1 MQAMGWRDR
10 RVCRRLLAKPAGR
23 GDFAHYPSEQRG
35 QPGRTHQHESRRRS
49 QNFLEPNDNN
59 LIIFK
64 KQMRF
69 EDLWWLQVCDE
80 CRRGCLSHDSWAFLH
95 GHDTSVSGSWLDGQ
109 PQCAAG
115 CMQQTGECAEC
126 AAERQRRRRVLT
138 GPDDPRLQ
146 AAKFKHA
153 YAIVPNNDLQTE
165 ICKYGTAKW
174 AREHGQPVLWCAA
187 VDTISGHSRYLSDDA
202 ERKRANKVKWLSLH
216 HQKCG
221 GLFGVVPLVRGMP
234 VHLTQHVDRSDKA
247 LLKQRVGTLVGW
259 DLHDEEETPPTA
271 QDHHLSYMP
280 KGVYV
285 QFYDEDV
292 QGNKTPCKWTV
303 GSLAPGVYP
312 IDPDRQD
319 WYVDGDKQNRVARR
333 QFPLSPHFANTV
345 YSSQGLTIGTGVVD
359 LKVGRYTDATTLYV
373 AISRFR
379 RADHLLILQ
388 PFDGDVL
395 QQVSPRKLRS
405 CCSTWSSGA
414 HRNAKSR

>member
-1 MQAMGWRDR
+1 M
-10 RVCRRLLAKPAGR
+10 
-23 GDFAHYPSEQRG
+23 
-35 QPGRTHQHESRRRS
+35 
-49 QNFLEPNDNN
+49 
-59 LIIFK
+59 
-64 KQMRF
+64 
-69 EDLWWLQVCDE
+69 
-80 CRRGCLSHDSWAFLH
+80 
-95 GHDTSVSGSWLDGQ
+95 
-109 PQCAAG
+109 
-115 CMQQTGECAEC
+115 
-126 AAERQRRRRVLT
+126 
-138 GPDDPRLQ
+138 
-146 AAKFKHA
+146 
-153 YAIVPNNDLQTE
+153 
-165 ICKYGTAKW
+165 
-174 AREHGQPVLWCAA
+174 
-187 VDTISGHSRYLSDDA
+187 
-202 ERKRANKVKWLSLH
+202 KWLSLH

-280 KGVYV
+280 KCVYV

-303 GSLAPGVYP
+303 GSLTPGVYP

-359 LKVGRYTDATTLYV
+359 LKVGRNTDATTLCV

-379 RADHLLILQ
+379 RANHLLILQ
-388 PFDGDVL
+388 PFDIEVL
-395 QQVSPRKLRS
+395 QQGEPERRLRS
-405 CCSTWSSGA
+405 CWSTWSSWQRKTKMRHDSGQTHMVSKCEHSA
-414 HRNAKSR
+414 HPSARRIAGWRRTCRRRRGTRSVGGWRRMLVTCRRKQERGSRGD